1 MSNQK
6 ADYDVIVIGAGHNG
20 LTTAGYLA
28 RAGYS
33 VKVVER
39 RSVVGGAAVTEEFHP
54 GFRNS
59 VCSYVVGLLNP
70 KIIKDLELGKYGLEI
85 MSTEEDNLL
94 VPDEQGGALM
104 ISGDEEDVRKQIETL
119 APGDYDNWVKLH
131 DILERC
137 ADVVRDI
144 VLETPANIGGGLGD
158 IMRLAKVGNRLRKL
172 DADTQHYF
180 AKMMVMSVWEF
191 LDEWL
196 ESDILKASLSSTSF
210 IGTMAS
216 PFAPGTA
223 YVLLHHYFG
232 EVNGEK
238 GAWGHAKGGMGSI
251 TQAMAKSAEAFGAD
265 IEVDAPVKQVII
277 ENDVARGVELEDGRK
292 IFGRAIAANTNPK
305 LLFSQLVAPEH
316 VDPEFLRRMNNYR
329 CISGTFRMN
338 VALKELPEFS
348 CLEHLPQEKRD
359 AMVKGMISLSPTMM
373 HYERAFNDAHR
384 TGWSKKPSLEIYIP
398 TTLDD
403 TLAPEGQHVMSLF
416 SQHYNPNLPDGQS
429 WDDIREEVADS
440 IIDYVNGY
448 APNFK
453 ESVIGRQIKSPL
465 DLEREF
471 GLVGGDIFHGVLAFD
486 QMYSMRP
493 TSGYADYRM
502 PVRNLYLC
510 GSGAHPG
517 GGVSGCPGHNAA
529 REIKKD
535 FKWHKMA

>member
-223 YVLLHHYFG
+223 YLL
-232 EVNGEK
+232 
-238 GAWGHAKGGMGSI
+238 
-251 TQAMAKSAEAFGAD
+251 
-265 IEVDAPVKQVII
+265 
-277 ENDVARGVELEDGRK
+277 
-292 IFGRAIAANTNPK
+292 
-305 LLFSQLVAPEH
+305 
-316 VDPEFLRRMNNYR
+316 
-329 CISGTFRMN
+329 
-338 VALKELPEFS
+338 LPWV
-348 CLEHLPQEKRD
+348 Q
-359 AMVKGMISLSPTMM
+359 
-373 HYERAFNDAHR
+373 
-384 TGWSKKPSLEIYIP
+384 
-398 TTLDD
+398 
-403 TLAPEGQHVMSLF
+403 
-416 SQHYNPNLPDGQS
+416 
-429 WDDIREEVADS
+429 
-440 IIDYVNGY
+440 
-448 APNFK
+448 
-453 ESVIGRQIKSPL
+453 
-465 DLEREF
+465 
-471 GLVGGDIFHGVLAFD
+471 
-486 QMYSMRP
+486 
-493 TSGYADYRM
+493 
-502 PVRNLYLC
+502 
-510 GSGAHPG
+510 
-517 GGVSGCPGHNAA
+517 
-529 REIKKD
+529 
-535 FKWHKMA
+535 